1 MAQFLVKAGNTS
13 QRLSYQAPNSSLFWD
28 TQELNLYLY
37 RDNKWILLGGA
48 SNQGKL
54 TAGDNLEII
63 FPTEGDTQ
71 RRQPAIRVVDN
82 VDVDTVTLKL
92 NEAVDRVSFYKL
104 GEWENQS
111 FLPIFKYNKDHPA
124 FIGGKI
130 FTKTTRQGK
139 ITLGEYST
147 TVQPGLCS
155 ISGGDESGVKF
166 SVAEA
171 VIKGIKH
178 YGFKTYDEKTTGEK
192 QITINGGENGILVSM
207 YFISPERDVIKLKTD
222 LGTLDF
228 ELTDIYCSGSGEP
241 NEWSK
246 WWRVNLGDFRKA
258 ANINDNTGSG
268 LDRSPDSKYLY
279 FDMWWNWETLMMSID
294 KLYIADKNVSTE
306 EEIEAGVLVWNHRKV
321 GDTNAIDDSFELVG
335 DIWRSDTDNIPF
347 TLNQEFLFASVY
359 RAVAGHTTTMWV
371 KDDSVFVPPEK
382 VEIWFDGW
390 KDIPEEVLPE
400 INYTSEDIDYIKS
413 ISEDS

>member
-1 MAQFLVKAGNTS
+1 M
-13 QRLSYQAPNSSLFWD
+13 
-28 TQELNLYLY
+28 
-37 RDNKWILLGGA
+37 
-48 SNQGKL
+48 
-54 TAGDNLEII
+54 
-63 FPTEGDTQ
+63 
-71 RRQPAIRVVDN
+71 
-82 VDVDTVTLKL
+82 TLKL

-139 ITLGEYST
+139 TTFGEYST
-147 TVQPGLCS
+147 TVQPGLCN

-178 YGFKTYDEKTTGEK
+178 YGFKTYDDKTTGEK
-192 QITINGGENGILVSM
+192 QIIINGGENGILVSM
-207 YFISPERDVIKLKTD
+207 YFISPERNVIKLKTD

-228 ELTDIYCSGSGEP
+228 ELTNIYCSGSGEP
-241 NEWSK
+241 NDWSK

-258 ANINDNTGSG
+258 ANINDDTGSG

-279 FDMWWNWETLMMSID
+279 FDMWWNWETLMMSVD
-294 KLYIADKNVSTE
+294 KLYIADENVSTE

-400 INYTSEDIDYIKS
+400 TNYTSEDIDYIKS